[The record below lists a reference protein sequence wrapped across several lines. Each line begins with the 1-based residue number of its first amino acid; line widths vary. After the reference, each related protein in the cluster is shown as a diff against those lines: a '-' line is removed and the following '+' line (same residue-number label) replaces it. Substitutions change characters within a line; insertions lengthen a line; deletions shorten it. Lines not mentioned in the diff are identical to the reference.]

1 MKLLDR
7 YIISSILRVS
17 LSTLAICTLLVVA
30 VEMFSSMNDY
40 VTNALPFQEILYLAV
55 LGLPEYLMM
64 CASVSFLFGTTFFL
78 SQLESNNEMIM
89 LLNAGL
95 GYRRICSPA
104 LVMTLVVTILA
115 FIFSQTIMIDA
126 GIEHDR
132 LSVEHFGQ
140 TSTQDS
146 SNISVSSLDGSCIVD
161 SSYFSQELGRLFDV
175 TFVSKDDAAPF
186 SELVR
191 RSPIPLVA
199 DIHFDWRMALAA
211 LEAGAPKIR
220 INPGNIGSDDH
231 VKAVADECRRRN
243 IPIRIGVNSGSLEK
257 EILAKYG
264 SPTPEAL
271 CESALYHASLL
282 EKFDFDDIVLS
293 IKSSSVDTMI
303 CAYEL
308 ASEACQYPLHLGVT
322 EAGTARH
329 TTQPFLPE
337 ALSWMPSSTRHSS
350 YLDLR
355 PVAISSPLMNM

>member
-17 LSTLAICTLLVVA
+17 LATLTICTLLVVA

-175 TFVSKDDAAPF
+175 TFVSKDD
-186 SELVR
+186 EGKVR
-191 RSPIPLVA
+191 ERIYASYADWSPEEGCWVFHEGRSYEV
-199 DIHFDWRMALAA
+199 
-211 LEAGAPKIR
+211 E
-220 INPGNIGSDDH
+220 
-231 VKAVADECRRRN
+231 
-243 IPIRIGVNSGSLEK
+243 
-257 EILAKYG
+257 
-264 SPTPEAL
+264 
-271 CESALYHASLL
+271 
-282 EKFDFDDIVLS
+282 DDIVEAS
-293 IKSSSVDTMI
+293 FFGRNVVSSLDIQPQMFTSHARDIRTMDI
-303 CAYEL
+303 
-308 ASEACQYPLHLGVT
+308 AS
-322 EAGTARH
+322 
-329 TTQPFLPE
+329 
-337 ALSWMPSSTRHSS
+337 ALS
-350 YLDLR
+350 YLDGIRRIDIDMWYQSATEFILR
-355 PVAISSPLMNM
+355 LTSPLSIFVLVAISLLMNYRFKKNIFLFSLIQSLCTAVVYYVVQMLVSIMCEQGIIHPAYSAIIPVVTVLVLSLSIRFIGRMHG